1 MSPTEHITQTYRITA
16 TRIFGTLIVFLVL
29 FSRTSWKLG
38 FASSVII
45 DLIAFA
51 FILIATFG
59 RLWALAYISGNKTS
73 KLIMDGPYSMVRN
86 PLYLFSLIG
95 AIGIGLVSDNVI
107 VLTLIVIMFAFYYP
121 FVIRGEEK
129 RLRKIHGKDFE
140 EYRQNTPMFIPK
152 PSLYREEPLYT
163 IDTRLFRRA
172 FFSVMWFPLIFMI
185 MILIERLHGFALLPV
200 LLTIP

>member
-1 MSPTEHITQTYRITA
+1 
-16 TRIFGTLIVFLVL
+16 
-29 FSRTSWKLG
+29 
-38 FASSVII
+38 
-45 DLIAFA
+45 
-51 FILIATFG
+51 
-59 RLWALAYISGNKTS
+59 
-73 KLIMDGPYSMVRN
+73 MDGPYSMVRN